1 MKKIVYILFLVI
13 LFTIFFMNILSLF
26 NISFFGLRIYKV
38 GSGSMEPYLKIDDII
53 IITKSKNY
61 KINDVITYKNN
72 NKEYITHRI
81 ISITN
86 DEIITKG
93 DANNTPDDPI
103 TKDDIVGKYIYK
115 FRYFGFIK
123 YIFNQKMSWLLLFVY
138 GLIITIIIPDKKQKI

>member
-86 DEIITKG
+86 DEIITKE